1 MFQGIDFTTVYK
13 KVYSFNMLLPE
24 NCKQALD
31 VIKEIKSRNNELNID
46 IILNP
51 IDTFKKRGYLE
62 EWKEMS

>member
-1 MFQGIDFTTVYK
+1 
-13 KVYSFNMLLPE
+13 MLLPE